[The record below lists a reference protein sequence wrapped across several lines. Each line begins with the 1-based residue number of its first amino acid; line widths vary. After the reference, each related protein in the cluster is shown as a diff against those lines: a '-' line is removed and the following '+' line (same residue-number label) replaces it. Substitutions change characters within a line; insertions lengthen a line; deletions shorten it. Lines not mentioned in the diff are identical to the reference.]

1 MAGLRIGTAGVPA
14 STKPQTTPDGI
25 VRLAELG
32 LEHMEIEFV
41 RGVRMGEKTA
51 RAVRKLAEEQRVSLT
66 VHAPYYINLNSKEP
80 EKVEASKQRI
90 IQAAKIGAAAG
101 AHSVTFHAAF
111 YHDDDPEVVYE
122 RVKQNMEEMLE
133 ELERAGVD
141 IRLSPETTGGPTQ
154 FGTLEELIRLGQ
166 DLPGVYPCV
175 DFAHLYARSLG
186 EFNSYQHFAGALEQI
201 RDSLGPEA
209 LQAMHMHLSGIE
221 YGPRGEK
228 RHVPLEETEL
238 NYRAV
243 LQALVDYE
251 VAGWL
256 TCESPILEDDAL
268 ILKGLYDELH
278 HR

>member
-1 MAGLRIGTAGVPA
+1 
-14 STKPQTTPDGI
+14 
-25 VRLAELG
+25 
-32 LEHMEIEFV
+32 
-41 RGVRMGEKTA
+41 
-51 RAVRKLAEEQRVSLT
+51 
-66 VHAPYYINLNSKEP
+66 
-80 EKVEASKQRI
+80 
-90 IQAAKIGAAAG
+90 
-101 AHSVTFHAAF
+101 
-111 YHDDDPEVVYE
+111 
-122 RVKQNMEEMLE
+122 MEEMLE

-175 DFAHLYARSLG
+175 DFAHLHARSLG